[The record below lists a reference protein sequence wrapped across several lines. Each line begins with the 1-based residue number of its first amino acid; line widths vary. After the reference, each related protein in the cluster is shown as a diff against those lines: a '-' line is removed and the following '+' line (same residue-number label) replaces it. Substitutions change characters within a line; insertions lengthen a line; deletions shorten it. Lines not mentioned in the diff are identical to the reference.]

1 MASADGLGWP
11 KGSRRS
17 AAPAGDQLDVE
28 PSGLGWPD
36 RQPGR
41 APDRVSQPGADKER
55 EAVAQAPDQPA
66 EDEPPARVR
75 RALSAAV
82 SRETGDRIPGDDAVG
97 GRPGGD
103 SSLGGSGRAAGW
115 RVADGLGVAGQ
126 GAAMPEGGSGAAGPG
141 ATAAADGPGDAQ
153 AAATAPAGQSTA
165 TGATEH
171 EGTATGTTGQGMA
184 AGERMAQSAA

>member
-11 KGSRRS
+11 GESRRP
-17 AAPAGDQLDVE
+17 AAPAGDQLHVE

-75 RALSAAV
+75 QALSAAV
-82 SRETGDRIPGDDAVG
+82 QRQP
-97 GRPGGD
+97 P
-103 SSLGGSGRAAGW
+103 LAAK
-115 RVADGLGVAGQ
+115 
-126 GAAMPEGGSGAAGPG
+126 
-141 ATAAADGPGDAQ
+141 
-153 AAATAPAGQSTA
+153 
-165 TGATEH
+165 
-171 EGTATGTTGQGMA
+171 
-184 AGERMAQSAA
+184 